1 MEIKREIYLKK
12 LINRMHNGMIKVIT
26 GMRRCGKSYLLFNLF
41 YDYLISIGVKEDHII
56 KLALDNIKNKKYRNP
71 EELYNFVESKIADD
85 DMYYVLLDEVQFVEE
100 FEDVLNGFLHIK
112 NVDTYVTGSNAK
124 FLSKDIITE
133 FRGRGDQV
141 HIFPLSFK
149 EFFSVSN
156 EDKYNAFN
164 NYMIYGGLPFI
175 STLKTH
181 EQKTTYLKNI
191 LEETFIKDIIDRN
204 KIQRTEEFEEL
215 IDILSS
221 SIGSLTNPLKLE
233 NTFKSVKH
241 LKLSAQTITSYIN
254 YLQDAFMI
262 SKARRYDVK
271 GRSYIDSPFKY
282 YFSDLGL
289 RNARLNFRQIEE
301 SHALENIIYNE
312 LLLRGYSVDV
322 GVVTTYAATSNNP
335 SRSKKN
341 LEVDFICN
349 FADRRIYIQSALSLP
364 NKEKIEQEQN
374 SLKNINDSF
383 KKIIITKDCSFT
395 HYNDDGILIMNLFD
409 FLLDL
414 DSLIK

>member
-71 EELYNFVESKIADD
+71 EELYNFVENKIVDG

-164 NYMIYGGLPFI
+164 NYMI
-175 STLKTH
+175 
-181 EQKTTYLKNI
+181 
-191 LEETFIKDIIDRN
+191 
-204 KIQRTEEFEEL
+204 
-215 IDILSS
+215 
-221 SIGSLTNPLKLE
+221 
-233 NTFKSVKH
+233 
-241 LKLSAQTITSYIN
+241 
-254 YLQDAFMI
+254 
-262 SKARRYDVK
+262 
-271 GRSYIDSPFKY
+271 
-282 YFSDLGL
+282 
-289 RNARLNFRQIEE
+289 
-301 SHALENIIYNE
+301 
-312 LLLRGYSVDV
+312 
-322 GVVTTYAATSNNP
+322 
-335 SRSKKN
+335 
-341 LEVDFICN
+341 
-349 FADRRIYIQSALSLP
+349 
-364 NKEKIEQEQN
+364 
-374 SLKNINDSF
+374 
-383 KKIIITKDCSFT
+383 
-395 HYNDDGILIMNLFD
+395 
-409 FLLDL
+409 
-414 DSLIK
+414 